1 MKCAQR
7 VIALIL
13 LALLFC
19 FSGVS
24 IARAA
29 GEESNTPTDVIKNIG
44 DVLIYIVPSAAF
56 GMTLG
61 AKDYEGMKQLTESG
75 VLGMGIV
82 TTLKYTVHSTRPNGN
97 SQSFPS
103 GHAAITVLSAEF
115 MRKRYGWQYGLPA
128 YVIATYVSYSR
139 VQSKQH
145 YIRDVLTGAAIGFS
159 SSFFI
164 TEPNKNW
171 IVQPVVGSSYLGVNL
186 SRSW

>member
-7 VIALIL
+7 VVTLIL
-13 LALLFC
+13 LASLFC

-24 IARAA
+24 IVRAA
-29 GEESNTPTDVIKNIG
+29 GESNTPTDVIKNIG

-61 AKDYEGMKQLTESG
+61 DKDYEGMKQLTESA

-115 MRKRYGWQYGLPA
+115 LYKRYGWQYGLPA

-145 YIRDVLTGAAIGFS
+145 YIRDVLTGAAIGFA
-159 SSFFI
+159 SSFYL
-164 TEPNKNW
+164 TDPNKSWN
-171 IVQPVVGSSYLGVNL
+171 IQPVAGQAYLGL
-186 SRSW
+186 QMTHSW